1 MRPTAS
7 TTALIRNSALDYT
20 AFVYDSSSDSYTC
33 PEGQT
38 LSYLRSWRRK
48 DRPLRIYEAH
58 DCTACPLK
66 ARELLNSPPGKE
78 YRSRRMIEVE
88 SVFGQ
93 IKHNGN
99 FRRFFL
105 RGLSKVNTEFHLVT
119 LAHNLKKW
127 WATTQPRPA

>member
-1 MRPTAS
+1 MQ
-7 TTALIRNSALDYT
+7 
-20 AFVYDSSSDSYTC
+20 C
-33 PEGQT
+33 PGRD
-38 LSYLRSWRRK
+38 LRV
-48 DRPLRIYEAH
+48 YEAP
-58 DCTACPLK
+58 DCTACPLKARCSPKYAARRLFINAEVEPYRRK

-105 RGLSKVNTEFHLVT
+105 RGLSKVNTEFHLIAI
-119 LAHNLKKW
+119 AHNLKKW
-127 WATTQPRPA
+127 WATAQPCPA